1 MDVYLTSEMVR
12 ASSEYI
18 NAQYVSFCLLKIH
31 CVHLS
36 FYILRT
42 VHTLYASY
50 YAHPPYKIIIYSNF
64 YFKLSFIIIVAL
76 MAQQSSKMSSVSTTS
91 VTTSTD
97 SKPTT
102 SVSPA
107 PTDPPSTSKHGDSD
121 KRHDHPTTFTDD
133 DDNLK
138 KPSASKMAT
147 FQSEATDND
156 DFKKPSASKMASS
169 QSKSNTFTDDD
180 DLKKPSRMASSQSES
195 GGTQLDKPPVTSQA
209 SGGSEISQKSSV
221 VGNKVVTQS
230 STTHQTVTD
239 LESSAAESYMPLG
252 TYTHK

>member
-1 MDVYLTSEMVR
+1 
-12 ASSEYI
+12 
-18 NAQYVSFCLLKIH
+18 
-31 CVHLS
+31 
-36 FYILRT
+36 
-42 VHTLYASY
+42 
-50 YAHPPYKIIIYSNF
+50 
-64 YFKLSFIIIVAL
+64 
-76 MAQQSSKMSSVSTTS
+76 MAQQSSKMNSVSTTS

-121 KRHDHPTTFTDD
+121 KRHDHPTTFTDDD